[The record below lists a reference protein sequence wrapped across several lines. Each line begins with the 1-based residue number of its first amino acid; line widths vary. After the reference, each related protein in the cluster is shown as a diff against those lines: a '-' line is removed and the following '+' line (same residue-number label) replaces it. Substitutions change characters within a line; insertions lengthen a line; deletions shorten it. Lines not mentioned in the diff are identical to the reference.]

1 MWHTAKSWRIT
12 RSSFLGLKIS
22 KWLNDAWCIS
32 SDVYVIQD
40 ENIWKAATV
49 WREPTG
55 EMLIGGK
62 NGEADT
68 HARTDWRTRS
78 FPSFPTEGTLRGSP
92 TCHCGSNYP
101 AGSLHGLSPAGL
113 HITNHITEHTHLL
126 SMHTDA
132 QEGTLHTHEYTYCTY
147 SHIRTYGCMCSCAF
161 HPQFALHRL
170 MARTNCNDVLVQTSC
185 SSQEKHTTLCGCECS
200 CKHVH
205 ISLMG
210 SAKDK
215 YVIKGETGKKSA
227 NTHIHEKN

>member
-1 MWHTAKSWRIT
+1 MMLDVFPRMFMWYKMKTSGRLPL
-12 RSSFLGLKIS
+12 SEGSLLGKCLLEERMVK
-22 KWLNDAWCIS
+22 L
-32 SDVYVIQD
+32 
-40 ENIWKAATV
+40 TH
-49 WREPTG
+49 
-55 EMLIGGK
+55 
-62 NGEADT
+62 T
-68 HARTDWRTRS
+68 HAQTDELAPSPASPLRELWQRQPYLSLWQQLSCRLSPRTV
-78 FPSFPTEGTLRGSP
+78 
-92 TCHCGSNYP
+92 
-101 AGSLHGLSPAGL
+101 SPAGL

-147 SHIRTYGCMCSCAF
+147 SHTRTYGCMCGCAF